1 MRINLKNDGKIRDA
15 LASVNGTASAHTFTS
30 ASDIALG
37 LAMAE
42 TELKS
47 LALARAQWKGARVT
61 IHSKGPTAS
70 SYRFVAIGT
79 AVELERGASGWFMV
93 EARRI
98 DLRPAAANRSPRV
111 WVCLEDWQREAAIE
125 AYRHRLKAHRH
136 RLGFCYRVGAG

>member
-1 MRINLKNDGKIRDA
+1 MRINIKNHDKIRDA
-15 LASVNGTASAHTFTS
+15 LASVNGTATAHTFTS

-47 LALARAQWKGARVT
+47 LALARAQWKGAQIT
-61 IHSKGPTAS
+61 IHSQGPTAS
-70 SYRFVAIGT
+70 AYKYAAIGT

-93 EARRI
+93 GARRI

-111 WVCLEDWQREAAIE
+111 WICLEDWQREAAIE
-125 AYRHRLKAHRH
+125 AHRH